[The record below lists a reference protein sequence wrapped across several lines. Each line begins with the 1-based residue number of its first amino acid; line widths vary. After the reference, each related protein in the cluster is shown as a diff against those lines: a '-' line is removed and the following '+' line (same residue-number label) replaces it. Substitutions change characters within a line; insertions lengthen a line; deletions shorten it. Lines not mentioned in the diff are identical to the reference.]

1 MSTIALRQ
9 FVTADATHTI
19 HITLPPEISNRVEVI
34 ILTASDTQ
42 TDISEDSL
50 VIAKLMDDSG
60 FAKRVLNDPDEDCW
74 NDL

>member
-19 HITLPPEISNRVEVI
+19 HIKLPPEIDDRVEVI
-34 ILTASDTQ
+34 ILTASDMQ
-42 TDISEDSL
+42 TDMSEDSL
-50 VIAKLMDDSG
+50 VQAKLMDDSG
-60 FAKRVLNDPDEDCW
+60 FAKTVLNDPDEDCW